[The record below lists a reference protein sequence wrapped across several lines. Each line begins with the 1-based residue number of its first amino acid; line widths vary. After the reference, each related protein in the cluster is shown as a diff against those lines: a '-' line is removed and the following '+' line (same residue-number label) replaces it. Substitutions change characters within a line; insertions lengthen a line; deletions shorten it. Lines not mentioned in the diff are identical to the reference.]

1 VAYHHSAVR
10 FYGMVGSCFNF
21 VRAAAWLCLYD
32 VYIAVWRSP
41 LNFASDNV
49 YGVHPKIM
57 EAMVAVNSGTDISYL
72 HDDGAKEFERA
83 LSQVFEKDV
92 KAFLVTNGTGANS
105 LALSALVPS
114 YGGIVCHSSSHIN
127 CDECNAPE
135 LFTGGAKLITLD
147 GVGAKLTPSAI
158 SYKLKNHGHGE
169 HGAKPLAISIT
180 QATELG
186 TVYSVSE
193 ISAIGALAKS
203 HKMKLHMDG
212 ARFANA
218 LVGLGCTAAEMTWK
232 AGVDVL
238 SFGGTKNGAM
248 ILEAVVFFDEELA
261 EDFLYRRKRAG
272 QLLSKGRYLS
282 AQGNAYLKD
291 GLWLESA
298 KRANALATHLA
309 DGLRKS
315 NVVRL
320 SNPVQANEVFSIM
333 PRKLFEKL
341 TDAGAHFYEWHVD
354 GLADDE
360 VHTRCVLSW
369 ATPQDDVDQF
379 LKLIQS

>member
-1 VAYHHSAVR
+1 VLITSPVVLPCSLITNGAY
-10 FYGMVGSCFNF
+10 F
-21 VRAAAWLCLYD
+21 V
-32 VYIAVWRSP
+32 
-41 LNFASDNV
+41 NFASDNV
-49 YGVHPKIM
+49 YGVHPQIM
-57 EAMVAVNSGTDISYL
+57 DAIVAANSGTDVSYL
-72 HDDGAKEFERA
+72 HDDGAAEFECQ
-83 LSQVFEKDV
+83 LSVIFEKDV
-92 KAFLVTNGTGANS
+92 KVFLVLNGTGANS

-114 YGGIVCHSSSHIN
+114 FGGIMCHSSAHIN
-127 CDECNAPE
+127 TDECNAPE

-147 GVGAKLTPSAI
+147 GEGAKLTPAALSQ
-158 SYKLKNHGHGE
+158 KLKGFVHGE

-180 QATELG
+180 NATELG
-186 TVYSVSE
+186 TVYSTAE
-193 ISAIGALAKS
+193 IAALGALAKANN
-203 HKMKLHMDG
+203 MRLHMDG

-218 LVGLGCTAAEMTWK
+218 LVSLGCTPAEMTWK

-248 ILEAVVFFDEELA
+248 ILEAVVFFDDKIA

-282 AQGNAYLKD
+282 AQANAYLKHD
-291 GLWLESA
+291 LWLKNA
-298 KRANALATHLA
+298 KRANALAHQLA
-309 DGLRKS
+309 AGILTS

-333 PRKLFEKL
+333 PRALFNRL
-341 TDAGAHFYEWHVD
+341 ISAGAHFYEWPVD

-369 ATPQDDVDQF
+369 ATPEDDVVRF
-379 LKLIQS
+379 LALIKNLA